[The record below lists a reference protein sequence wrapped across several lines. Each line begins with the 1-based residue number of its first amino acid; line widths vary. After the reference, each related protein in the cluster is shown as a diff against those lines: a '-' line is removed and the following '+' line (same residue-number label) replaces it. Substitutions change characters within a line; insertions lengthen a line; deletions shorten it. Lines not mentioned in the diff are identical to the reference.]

1 MIGVGIEGAGKDSS
15 REVEQGREARGSCE
29 YDRSRGSG
37 DEAIRWRVCSEL
49 HNVQVSTDAKEKVIV
64 AVGVS
69 QSGTDYG
76 ELVGAEARVEE
87 NLWKRI

>member
-1 MIGVGIEGAGKDSS
+1 
-15 REVEQGREARGSCE
+15 
-29 YDRSRGSG
+29 
-37 DEAIRWRVCSEL
+37 
-49 HNVQVSTDAKEKVIV
+49 VQVSTDAKEKVIV